1 MRNNEKQTVCDTL
14 RKEITEEYTER
25 RHIIKYYMDCL
36 DYSKT
41 TDFGSLY
48 SNLGSI
54 KLYGTGIN
62 VVMDDEQGGNTIL
75 DLGKKKK
82 KTYKQVL

>member
-1 MRNNEKQTVCDTL
+1 
-14 RKEITEEYTER
+14 
-25 RHIIKYYMDCL
+25 MDCL

-82 KTYKQVL
+82 KHTNKYCNMDQYMMGVTHLMKSLAVSM